1 MENALQQPVQS
12 NSLLKNVGFFKD
24 GKQVSQNSP
33 LLVLLTCDSATLKIT
48 NQKNGWMGS
57 TVHHQATGKA
67 LCPIKALAHRVCH
80 ILSHGGESD
89 CLLCDYCQNKEW
101 LSVTSARVITMVR
114 LACSNLNLA
123 NQGIDIDLV
132 GAHSLRAG
140 GAMALKLHGESD
152 TTMMKMGRW
161 TSLTFLQYIHSQIA
175 HLSKDLSKKM
185 SIPLPFLNIAAI
197 STD

>member
-1 MENALQQPVQS
+1 MVE
-12 NSLLKNVGFFKD
+12 NVGFFKD
-24 GKQVSQNSP
+24 GKQVSRKSP
-33 LLVLLTCDSATLKIT
+33 LSVLLTCDSATLKIT
-48 NQKNGWMGS
+48 NQKNGRMGS

-67 LCPIKALAHRVCH
+67 HCPIKALAHRVHH
-80 ILSHGGESD
+80 ILTHGGESNRF
-89 CLLCDYCQNKEW
+89 LCDYYHDNEW
-101 LSVTSARVITMVR
+101 HSVTSTRVINMVR

-123 NQGIDIDLV
+123 KQGIDIDLV

-152 TTMMKMGRW
+152 TTIMKMGRW

-185 SIPLPFLNIAAI
+185 SMPLPFLNIAAI